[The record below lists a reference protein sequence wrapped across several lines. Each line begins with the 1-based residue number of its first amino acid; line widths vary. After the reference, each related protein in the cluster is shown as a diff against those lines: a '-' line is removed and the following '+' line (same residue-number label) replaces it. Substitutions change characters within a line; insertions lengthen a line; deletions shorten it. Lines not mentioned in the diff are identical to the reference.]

1 MLVAFRCAGQT
12 SGCEAVAHAMHEI
25 FDEEET
31 DAVLL
36 VDASYAFCDV
46 ARSAEVAIL
55 IMRSAHNLFS

>member
-25 FDEEET
+25 FNEEET

-36 VDASYAFCDV
+36 VDASYAFNSLNRI
-46 ARSAEVAIL
+46 AML
-55 IMRSAHNLFS
+55 HNIR